1 MTRRLVRDVTEI
13 SPAEA
18 LGRAQDHTISATRA
32 IAALPDR
39 AEDPTGH
46 AEGVVSWHAHVKA
59 ANGYLEQVR
68 RDVSGMLTGGD
79 GDSADAASD
88 AALADP
94 EARAARQVTRATAA
108 LILNAAGNSA
118 GAQKLLHRT
127 PTKPRR
133 K

>member
-1 MTRRLVRDVTEI
+1 MKRQVEDIT
-13 SPAEA
+13 PAEA
-18 LGRAQDHTISATRA
+18 LARAQDHTISAVRA
-32 IAALPDR
+32 IASLPDR
-39 AEDPTGH
+39 GEDPQGH
-46 AEGVVSWHAHVKA
+46 AEGVVAWHAHVKA

-94 EARAARQVTRATAA
+94 EARAMRESTRATAA
-108 LILNAAGNSA
+108 LILNAAGNTA
-118 GAQKLLHRT
+118 GAQKLIHRT

-133 K
+133 PR